1 MPSVLTFP
9 VASISALFAHV
20 RAGLIGRAVV
30 RALAVEDESAL
41 TGRAERCVDDDLDDR
56 GAHLHR
62 EAAADHELVTALT
75 EAAGDL
81 ESVVERGLVD
91 AGGARL
97 QIGAGLLPDVARQRE
112 RRTKNLLVERRDCT
126 PPHSLA
132 FALRTA
138 DLMPLAHA
146 VIEPPSGKAEK
157 WMLFL
162 HGILGSGANWR
173 TFARAFVKERPEWG
187 AVLVDLRL
195 HGDSTTGFAP
205 PHTVAAAAAD
215 VHELFAVVPG
225 PVHGVLAHSFG
236 GKVSLALNDLV
247 HGDLDHLF
255 VIDATPGARPDGRG
269 SESTR
274 HIVELLSSLPEEL
287 GSRDEFMKLVEE
299 RGVTRPTAMWL
310 AMNVRPVPNTTKF
323 VFRIDVAAVKQMLAD
338 YFAIDLWPI
347 VEKDEGRVQ
356 KHLVVGGKSSVV
368 DEADRERWRKAP
380 RATVDVI
387 EEAGH
392 WVHADA
398 PDALRRIVV
407 RHMSGESD

>member
-1 MPSVLTFP
+1 
-9 VASISALFAHV
+9 
-20 RAGLIGRAVV
+20 
-30 RALAVEDESAL
+30 
-41 TGRAERCVDDDLDDR
+41 
-56 GAHLHR
+56 
-62 EAAADHELVTALT
+62 VT
-75 EAAGDL
+75 
-81 ESVVERGLVD
+81 
-91 AGGARL
+91 
-97 QIGAGLLPDVARQRE
+97 
-112 RRTKNLLVERRDCT
+112 
-126 PPHSLA
+126 
-132 FALRTA
+132 
-138 DLMPLAHA
+138 LMPLAHA
-146 VIEPPSGKAEK
+146 IVEPPSGKAEK

-195 HGDSTTGFAP
+195 HGDSTIGLAP

-215 VHELFAVVPG
+215 VHELFALVPG
-225 PVHGVLAHSFG
+225 PVRAVLAHSFG
-236 GKVSLALNDLV
+236 GKVALALDDRL

-255 VIDATPGARPDGRG
+255 VIDATPGARPDARG

-274 HIVELLSSLPEEL
+274 HIVDLLSSLPEEL
-287 GSRDEFMKLVEE
+287 ASRDDFMKLVEE
-299 RGVTRPTAMWL
+299 RGVTRPIAMWL

-323 VFRIDVAAVKQMLAD
+323 VFRIDVAAVKEMLAD

-347 VEKDEGRVQ
+347 VEKDEGAVQ

-368 DEADRERWRKAP
+368 DEADRERWR
-380 RATVDVI
+380 RAVRTTVDVI

-407 RHMSGESD
+407 RQISGESG